1 MVDTE
6 DMNWLVFYLS
16 WLLVVFGLVKKI
28 YSEERKR
35 EDELTVPF

>member
-16 WLLVVFGLVKKI
+16 WLLVVFGLVKKNLF
-28 YSEERKR
+28 RGKKKR
-35 EDELTVPF
+35 G